1 VSRAFFDHVAEA
13 LVGFLPPGLAEFSS
27 RATGRNLKVWFGSE
41 TREHYE
47 VQLVSAH
54 VAGRQGRAVLEVGFH
69 AEHPDAGRNQT
80 VLGRLVAG
88 EPAWRK
94 ELGDEA
100 EPGAFLGRSGWQR
113 LSEVWD
119 GPDLDGP
126 EAAVEAADRLAA
138 YISALEPLRSPCN

>member
-1 VSRAFFDHVAEA
+1 LSRTFFDQVAEA
-13 LVGFLPPGLAEFSS
+13 LVGFLPPEWSTFSS

-41 TREHYE
+41 AREHYE

-54 VAGRQGRAVLEVGFH
+54 LAGRQGRAVLELGFH
-69 AEHPDAGRNQT
+69 AEHPDAGRNQA
-80 VLGRLVAG
+80 VLGRLMAG
-88 EPAWRK
+88 EEGWRK
-94 ELGDEA
+94 ELGDEV
-100 EPGAFLGRSGWQR
+100 EPGAFLGRSGWRR

-138 YISALEPLRSPCN
+138 YISLLEPLRASPR